1 MDKYILTLGENA
13 KKASKELLTLDTRIK
28 NNALREIAKALIE
41 RKDEIKEANKIDLEV
56 GKSAGL
62 SFALLDRLELNDKRI
77 QGMAQSLNEIAS
89 FVDPIGEILNGWRH
103 QNGMLIEKKR
113 VPLGVIGI
121 IYE

>member
-89 FVDPIGEILNGWRH
+89 FVDPIGEILN
-103 QNGMLIEKKR
+103 
-113 VPLGVIGI
+113 
-121 IYE
+121 